1 MRSLDQ
7 IRRKTRGHPIMF
19 GSSNAAIDTS
29 FSPGC
34 IFAVVFVVVY
44 QSDTRLRCTIE
55 FIALRICSFCIRY
68 IIEQE
73 TRGLL
78 QRGQQNKILKSR
90 RRTVPECPVE
100 RAIIGFFF
108 TACRYITRR
117 RTIRLVELFFYYLFG
132 ESHTHLGE
140 SQRHESTISAKL
152 ISKSC

>member
-44 QSDTRLRCTIE
+44 QSDTRLPCTIE

-73 TRGLL
+73 TRALL

-100 RAIIGFFF
+100 RGDHWLLLYCVPLHYEKKNDSTGRIILLLPLRRISH
-108 TACRYITRR
+108 APRRITTTR
-117 RTIRLVELFFYYLFG
+117 ID
-132 ESHTHLGE
+132 H
-140 SQRHESTISAKL
+140 
-152 ISKSC
+152 